1 LDSPAFGV
9 IAVLLLVAANGFFVA
24 TEFAIVAVR
33 RSRLDQLEAE
43 GHARA
48 RIAKYLIQHLGDYLA
63 ACQLGITMASLA
75 LGWVGEPAIAHL
87 IEPPLEMLI
96 GRVEPLLAHAVAIT
110 ITFGLITSLH
120 IVLGEQVPKLIGLQ
134 RAEGA
139 TLLIA
144 RPMRLF
150 YLIFRWPIALLN
162 YVANGVLKL
171 LNLEPGAGQEMVHS
185 VEELRLLVTGSQQAG
200 VVEESEA
207 RIASRA
213 FVFGELDAGALM
225 TPRTEVEAVPV
236 SLNLNAL
243 LSRVSASGHSRLP
256 VYGGSLDNIVGVLHV
271 HDLFAVVTESPQ
283 DFSFRKLIR
292 SVLEVPEGKPADDL
306 LEQMRAER
314 KQMAVVIDEYGG
326 TAGIVTLEDLIEALV
341 GPIDEELPVAAD
353 GSRPAGAVV
362 EKDGSLLVDGLMRLG
377 EFQELTGLR
386 LEQSDHDN
394 AETVGGLVMARLGR
408 IPEVGDEV
416 LVAGRG
422 LRVEELDGKR
432 VAAVRLAA

>member
-1 LDSPAFGV
+1 
-9 IAVLLLVAANGFFVA
+9 
-24 TEFAIVAVR
+24 
-33 RSRLDQLEAE
+33 
-43 GHARA
+43 
-48 RIAKYLIQHLGDYLA
+48 
-63 ACQLGITMASLA
+63 
-75 LGWVGEPAIAHL
+75 
-87 IEPPLEMLI
+87 
-96 GRVEPLLAHAVAIT
+96 
-110 ITFGLITSLH
+110 
-120 IVLGEQVPKLIGLQ
+120 
-134 RAEGA
+134 
-139 TLLIA
+139 
-144 RPMRLF
+144 MRLF

-236 SLNLNAL
+236 SSNLNAL
-243 LSRVSASGHSRLP
+243 LSRVSASSHSRLP
-256 VYGGSLDNIVGVLHV
+256 VYDGSLDNIVGVLHV
-271 HDLFAVVTESPQ
+271 HDLFAVVTQSPQ
-283 DFSFRKLIR
+283 DFSLRKLIR
-292 SVLEVPEGKPADDL
+292 PVLEVPEGKPADDL